1 MGIYK
6 QPTIYKCGNGG
17 NSIDVHESIIE
28 YYDDWEDVSNEF
40 QLRSD
45 VSLYKIQTDGTP
57 VTTNINDLGAMFSK
71 NGGLIYFQKD
81 RRVTK
86 TSQMVADNW
95 NTFIKYVGNKFKTP
109 YSAGTNGSIILNSFV
124 YPNDISRGAL
134 LFNITRQN
142 SMSSASYGQ
151 IRWTGNLNDDTVN
164 GISCKIIVNNGNCY
178 GINLFQMCFTVI
190 PN

>member
-1 MGIYK
+1 MEIYK
-6 QPTIYKCGNGG
+6 QPTIYNYANGG

-28 YYDDWEDVSNEF
+28 YYDDWVDISNEF
-40 QLRSD
+40 QLRAG
-45 VSLYKIQTDGTP
+45 VSLYKLQNDGTP
-57 VTTNINDLGAMFSK
+57 ITTNINDLGAMFSK
-71 NGGLIYFQKD
+71 KGGLVYFQKD

-95 NTFIKYVGNKFKTP
+95 NTFIRYVGNKFKTP
-109 YSAGTNGSIILNSFV
+109 YSDGGNGAIVLNSFV

-142 SMSSASYGQ
+142 SLTSSSYGQ
-151 IRWTGNLNDDTVN
+151 VIWTGNLNDDTVN
-164 GISCKIIVNNGNCY
+164 GISCKIIIDNGNCY
-178 GINLFQMCFTVI
+178 GINLFQMCFSVK